1 MTRAIQKHGEILEDN
16 MKKIQTG
23 TELSDYMIHLRSR
36 VGADRAHA
44 IICNFIEKHNS
55 ECEFELISNM
65 PISFEKNSLVRFL
78 TIISKKEYNRNAII
92 FVKKLN
98 LFFDLFEFQKS
109 ISLFESNK
117 EFFIKDKKFVKEIYL
132 NVIFACFSKNETSY
146 AKKYARELFE
156 LESTFGDIDC
166 PPQIDLPSYF
176 RKNGLDKETVEACG
190 KFVNHWLSVSLE
202 APRK

>member
-1 MTRAIQKHGEILEDN
+1 MTRAIQKQGEILEDK
-16 MKKIQTG
+16 MKKIRTG
-23 TELSDYMIHLRSR
+23 TEPSDYVIHLRSR

-55 ECEFELISNM
+55 ECEVELISNM
-65 PISFEKNSLVRFL
+65 PISFEKNSLMRLL
-78 TIISKKEYNRNAII
+78 TIVSKKEYDNNAII

-98 LFFDLFEFQKS
+98 LFFDLFEFEKS
-109 ISLFESNK
+109 IYLFESNK
-117 EFFIKDKKFVKEIYL
+117 AFFFKNKKFVKEIYL
-132 NVIFACFSKNETSY
+132 NLIFACFSKNEMSH

-176 RKNGLDKETVEACG
+176 RKNGLDKETVEACE
-190 KFVNHWLSVSLE
+190 KFVDHWHSVSLQ